1 MEQFSNHLLDKFF
14 SSTFERYGFDKDD
27 VINYVPLFLLH
38 DLSQTEH
45 KKAFITVANSLI
57 EISVTDQVF
66 SFNEVKR
73 SVKKLHSAVVS
84 DFKNIEQRLQ
94 LFSALLHKSLIEK
107 NIFNTIIDADKFGQV
122 ITHSKPPKELLH

>member
-1 MEQFSNHLLDKFF
+1 MEKFSNHQLDKLF

-27 VINYVPLFLLH
+27 AINYVPLFLLH
-38 DLSQTEH
+38 ELSQTEN

-57 EISVTDQVF
+57 EISVNEQAF

-73 SVKKLHSAVVS
+73 SVKKLHCAIVS
-84 DFKNIEQRLQ
+84 DYQNLEQRLQ

-107 NIFNTIIDADKFGQV
+107 NIFNTIIDAGKFGEV
-122 ITHSKPPKELLH
+122 VFHSKPPKELLH